1 MFRFFFHIG
10 NSQDA
15 NLILIAQT
23 DISIFLVSKPKET
36 KKNSSIFSVCAFIY
50 VDNGCVFFHLLYIV
64 QPLCTLLYLFGVLFH
79 CAVVIRL
86 YGWCG
91 NLVCHSGRCRCNFFP
106 HQMCSNLLLQLLLH
120 THTYTRWK
128 NAATPAFHIPSEF
141 YNSTLFWFYG
151 SLLCFINT
159 VNFVS

>member
-1 MFRFFFHIG
+1 MLKPTSRSFWYQNQRKQKKIQAFFRYVPSFMLIMVVFFFH
-10 NSQDA
+10 S
-15 NLILIAQT
+15 
-23 DISIFLVSKPKET
+23 
-36 KKNSSIFSVCAFIY
+36 
-50 VDNGCVFFHLLYIV
+50 LYIV

-120 THTYTRWK
+120 THTHIHPVKKRRNTSISYSIWILQ
-128 NAATPAFHIPSEF
+128 FHIVLVLWEF
-141 YNSTLFWFYG
+141 ALFYKYG
-151 SLLCFINT
+151 
-159 VNFVS
+159 